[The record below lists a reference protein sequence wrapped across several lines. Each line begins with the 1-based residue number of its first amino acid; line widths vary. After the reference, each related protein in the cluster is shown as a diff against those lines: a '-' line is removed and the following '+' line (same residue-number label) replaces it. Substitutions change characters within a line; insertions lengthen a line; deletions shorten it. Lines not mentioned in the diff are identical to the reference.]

1 MQVTKKNGSL
11 EELNIDKI
19 TAAAKFACRD
29 LENVSP
35 DDVVMSTTLK
45 FFDGIPTSDIQ
56 NALIISAAQKVSE
69 ERNYTFVA
77 ARLMMMNNF
86 KEVTGGSLRYP
97 GLEKTII
104 TGIEENRFD
113 KRMLRFNMDDLND
126 AIVQERD
133 SLFDFVGMS
142 TLTERYLMRK
152 EPLRDEKVGRLFE
165 LPQHFWMRVA
175 MGLSLN
181 FDSEEERTE
190 AAIRYYDR
198 LSSLEFVSSTPTL
211 FNSGTNF
218 SQMSS
223 CYGNFV
229 GDSLIDEGGI
239 YPKMTE
245 CAALSKYAGGI
256 GTCWTGVRS
265 MGGHIRATNGRSS
278 GIVPFLKVYNDTSVA
293 VNQCFAPET
302 LIYTSN
308 GIKPISEV
316 EPGVDLVLT
325 GQGDYRAV
333 EEKLDYNQEAP
344 MLKVTLKHSI
354 ESTRV
359 TDAHPYW
366 AIKGVAPE
374 QSIERTLKQIDSGKL
389 SADWTPAGDLEV
401 GDYIGIT
408 IPSEVVVAEG
418 FDADIA
424 RLYGIMLG
432 DGHVRKDGDKCRE
445 FGVSFNR
452 DKGEKHLGFVT
463 SLLEK
468 LGVSYWITESK
479 NSSLTQVRWT
489 YNAKTEVGRDAE
501 TGRLTEKENQSC
513 LPFGYEDLY
522 NEQGDKFISPRLSHL
537 PPNQAKAIVRGLI
550 ETDGCVSRGKE
561 ITFHNTSRVLVEGLR
576 YQMLRFAVPTAGN
589 MRYRNYDHETM
600 RSDGSIARIKSSG
613 VCYDLRIPA
622 VDWLAKFF
630 GVPALTKR
638 NWFILADRV
647 FTRVKSVEAIEEDKP
662 QVVYDLRVDTV
673 KSYTLT
679 DGLVHNG
686 GKRKGAFAAYLEPWH
701 ADALAFIDLKKKTG
715 DERRRTHDIF
725 PVFFMNDLFMKRK
738 EDPEAIWSF
747 FDPDECPELVES
759 YGAEFERL
767 YIEAEKA
774 GKARHQINATELWQ
788 KIVLS
793 VMTTGAP
800 WLTFKDEHNRRNPQS
815 HDGMIHNSNL
825 CTEISLNNSTNE
837 TFVCNLGSINL
848 SRMVVDGKI
857 DFDLLGQAVS
867 DAIEMLDNV
876 IDLNYYPSDESRRSN
891 MRHRP
896 IGLGVMGYAEALVQC
911 GIDYESEE
919 HLKWADEVFEVIS
932 YHSIVSSSV
941 LARTRGRYESFEGSL
956 WSQGIL
962 PIDTARNR
970 ETNVYSAEAWDRVR
984 ELAKQ
989 GMRNCNLMAVAPTAT
1004 IANIAG
1010 TTPCTEASEH
1020 RVFKKE
1026 NIGGLYR
1033 VVEPCQQ
1040 YNRPEITKTAYE
1052 ISPEWQ
1058 IRPAA
1063 VRQKWVDQSQSLNIY
1078 CKADTKGREVAAIYD
1093 LAWRLGLKSTYYLKK
1108 QKTSSAAKKVGA

>member
-97 GLEKTII
+97 GLEETII

-293 VNQCFAPET
+293 VNQ
-302 LIYTSN
+302 
-308 GIKPISEV
+308 
-316 EPGVDLVLT
+316 
-325 GQGDYRAV
+325 
-333 EEKLDYNQEAP
+333 
-344 MLKVTLKHSI
+344 
-354 ESTRV
+354 
-359 TDAHPYW
+359 
-366 AIKGVAPE
+366 
-374 QSIERTLKQIDSGKL
+374 
-389 SADWTPAGDLEV
+389 
-401 GDYIGIT
+401 
-408 IPSEVVVAEG
+408 
-418 FDADIA
+418 
-424 RLYGIMLG
+424 
-432 DGHVRKDGDKCRE
+432 
-445 FGVSFNR
+445 
-452 DKGEKHLGFVT
+452 
-463 SLLEK
+463 
-468 LGVSYWITESK
+468 
-479 NSSLTQVRWT
+479 
-489 YNAKTEVGRDAE
+489 
-501 TGRLTEKENQSC
+501 
-513 LPFGYEDLY
+513 
-522 NEQGDKFISPRLSHL
+522 
-537 PPNQAKAIVRGLI
+537 
-550 ETDGCVSRGKE
+550 
-561 ITFHNTSRVLVEGLR
+561 
-576 YQMLRFAVPTAGN
+576 
-589 MRYRNYDHETM
+589 
-600 RSDGSIARIKSSG
+600 
-613 VCYDLRIPA
+613 
-622 VDWLAKFF
+622 
-630 GVPALTKR
+630 
-638 NWFILADRV
+638 
-647 FTRVKSVEAIEEDKP
+647 
-662 QVVYDLRVDTV
+662 
-673 KSYTLT
+673 
-679 DGLVHNG
+679 G

-774 GKARHQINATELWQ
+774 GKARHQINAAELWQ